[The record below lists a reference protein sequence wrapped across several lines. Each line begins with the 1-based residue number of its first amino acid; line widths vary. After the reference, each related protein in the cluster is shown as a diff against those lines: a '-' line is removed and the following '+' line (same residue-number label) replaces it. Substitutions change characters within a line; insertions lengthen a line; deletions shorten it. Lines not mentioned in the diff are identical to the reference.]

1 MSDQIKTQPGLNHEF
16 FERDAVDVARELIG
30 VELLVA
36 GVGGWIIETE
46 AYTPDDPASHSH
58 RGRTARNA
66 TMFGPPGR
74 AYVYRSYGLH
84 WCLNAVCRP
93 GSAVLLRAIEPI
105 CGVDVMKAR
114 RSVDSMRLLASGP
127 GRLCQALAI
136 DRTHDGASLFESP
149 FSLSAARPSSGC
161 HLWSSCRH
169 HARNHQPLAVWPRR
183 LTISQPSLSLTTGR
197 SAQAA
202 ISPPSRSFEWQ
213 PA

>member
-16 FERDAVDVARELIG
+16 FERDAVDVVRELIG

-105 CGVDVMKAR
+105 CGVDVMRAR

-136 DRTHDGASLFESP
+136 DRTYDGASLFETP
-149 FSLSAARPSSGC
+149 FRLGAARPDLEVICGPRVGITRATTNPWRFGLAGSPY
-161 HLWSSCRH
+161 LSCRF
-169 HARNHQPLAVWPRR
+169 L
-183 LTISQPSLSLTTGR
+183 
-197 SAQAA
+197 
-202 ISPPSRSFEWQ
+202 
-213 PA
+213 

>member
-1 MSDQIKTQPGLNHEF
+1 MSDQVKTQPGLNHEF
-16 FERDAVDVARELIG
+16 FERDAVDVARALIG

-36 GVGGWIIETE
+36 GVGGWIVETE

-66 TMFGPPGR
+66 TMFGPPAT

-136 DRTHDGASLFESP
+136 DRTHDGASLLESP
-149 FSLSAARPSSGC
+149 FSLGAARP
-161 HLWSSCRH
+161 HLDVICGPRVGITRATTKPWRFG
-169 HARNHQPLAVWPRR
+169 LAGSPYLSRR
-183 LTISQPSLSLTTGR
+183 
-197 SAQAA
+197 
-202 ISPPSRSFEWQ
+202 FF
-213 PA
+213 

>member
-136 DRTHDGASLFESP
+136 DRTHDGASLFENP
-149 FSLSAARPSSGC
+149 FRLGAARPDLEVICGPRVGITRATSNPWRFG
-161 HLWSSCRH
+161 
-169 HARNHQPLAVWPRR
+169 LAGSPYLSRR
-183 LTISQPSLSLTTGR
+183 FL
-197 SAQAA
+197 
-202 ISPPSRSFEWQ
+202 
-213 PA
+213 